1 MQVVHSETAIHGVAN
16 GHANGHAVHVANGH
30 VVLESHADE
39 GANGAPLRGSRN
51 GRSKAPS
58 VTSLLEAQQWRAA
71 LWTLESPRAID
82 QMTSEIRLKACN
94 GCISACGRASLWTQA
109 MALMNGMKAMVRMP
123 SPTSVSFSACALACE
138 RALQWSMIL
147 GLLERGRLDRLL
159 REKEA
164 SGRSGRQRAAELA
177 SLTAACRACDRAE
190 RWRSSLELIPKM
202 LQGSLEPNVFTFGSA
217 FQVCQHGNGLKAL
230 ELYQEMRQLHVESGI
245 ISCNQVMAA
254 CSSSQLWEESLE
266 LMAGARREAL
276 ESTVVTVS
284 SAVKNDLAWFQ
295 VFQVLFEAQKAQV
308 QCNEIVRGTALTS
321 CSRDVAFAWQR
332 ATASLAQEAQEGLA
346 PNVFSYSAAM
356 KVSSLWRKVLGFL
369 PRRAS
374 GVPRWRDPDRVVA
387 MNLVADTCVKG
398 QPFQWPLVMQLL
410 DRDLQ
415 AAGLEPDLFSADH
428 LIEALPQWRVAL
440 HLVKEELL
448 DEDAQV
454 NLASKVVH
462 ENWELALS
470 LLPARGRK
478 KSNLVLLSV
487 MAYRG
492 RWHEVLRRLEGL
504 ADEEPSDRES
514 VCNAVCTAFDNGSQ
528 WPLALRFLEGLL
540 HQRTVS
546 SSLVYNWA
554 ITFLTSGRAP

>member
-1 MQVVHSETAIHGVAN
+1 
-16 GHANGHAVHVANGH
+16 
-30 VVLESHADE
+30 
-39 GANGAPLRGSRN
+39 
-51 GRSKAPS
+51 
-58 VTSLLEAQQWRAA
+58 
-71 LWTLESPRAID
+71 
-82 QMTSEIRLKACN
+82 
-94 GCISACGRASLWTQA
+94 
-109 MALMNGMKAMVRMP
+109 
-123 SPTSVSFSACALACE
+123 
-138 RALQWSMIL
+138 
-147 GLLERGRLDRLL
+147 
-159 REKEA
+159 
-164 SGRSGRQRAAELA
+164 
-177 SLTAACRACDRAE
+177 
-190 RWRSSLELIPKM
+190 M

-230 ELYQEMRQLHVESGI
+230 ELYQDFRDLHVESGI

-295 VFQVLFEAQKAQV
+295 VFQVL
-308 QCNEIVRGTALTS
+308 IVRGTALTS

-528 WPLALRFLEGLL
+528 WPLALRFLEVGVLRGEDLPLVDFQSFESAFSRFHGAREALANHVKSCERLHENIERQLRDLQTARPKEKLLAAEQLYAEVKAQREQFATADAEAKEKTKKAEASTAKMKTVNDELRRYDHELHDLRTERRDKEAKAASLRSKANIPGLEDRKRQVQSDIDRNL
-540 HQRTVS
+540 TEAHELQVVGRRVQQGEDGYLNEGQSREQKISELSSKLNELKRHHQTLSEVS
-546 SSLVYNWA
+546 RQASVC
-554 ITFLTSGRAP
+554 